1 MAVRTVASLIL
12 LALSITLVSACGQV
26 RNQPAQIPGADSSS
40 GDSALNI
47 NTATIEE
54 LQKIPHI
61 GEKLAAKIVNYREAN
76 GGFRRVEHLML
87 IPGISDKRFRTI
99 KPFVR
104 VE

>member
-1 MAVRTVASLIL
+1 M
-12 LALSITLVSACGQV
+12 
-26 RNQPAQIPGADSSS
+26 
-40 GDSALNI
+40 
-47 NTATIEE
+47 EE

-76 GGFRRVEHLML
+76 GAFRRVEHLML
-87 IPGISDKRFRTI
+87 IPGISDRRFRTI

>member
-12 LALSITLVSACGQV
+12 LALSITLISACGQV
-26 RNQPAQIPGADSSS
+26 RNQPPQIPGTNSSS
-40 GDSALNI
+40 GNSALNI

-76 GGFRRVEHLML
+76 GAFRKVEHLML

>member
-26 RNQPAQIPGADSSS
+26 RYQPSQIPEVNSST
-40 GDSALNI
+40 GNSAINI

-61 GEKLAAKIVNYREAN
+61 GEKLAAKIVIYREAN
-76 GGFRRVEHLML
+76 GAFRKVEHLML